1 MTTHTPD
8 AASSADSPVD
18 TAALLD
24 LARRAA
30 SAAGA
35 ELMRR
40 YGHIEG
46 LRTKSTATDPVSAA
60 DLAAEAVLVE
70 MITTERPDDGLLA
83 EEGSSRPSVSGLR
96 WVVDPLD
103 GTVNYLYGLG
113 NFSVS
118 VAVEDGDGALV
129 GVVLDP
135 GTGRE
140 YSAVRGEGAFCDGE
154 RLQVVDPIPMGQALL
169 GTGFG
174 YDPARRALQGQVI
187 AALLPTVRDIRRTGS
202 AALDMCWVASGKL
215 DAFYEVGLQPWDAA
229 AGGLIAQE
237 AGAVFTALVQLPG
250 GPTRFLTAGPSLHH
264 ELSSALAELPV
275 VT

>member
-1 MTTHTPD
+1 MTSHPTDTPT
-8 AASSADSPVD
+8 AYD

-30 SAAGA
+30 AAAGA

-70 MITTERPDDGLLA
+70 MITTERPDDGLLG
-83 EEGSSRPSVSGLR
+83 EEGSSRPSASGLR

-113 NFSVS
+113 NFTVS
-118 VAVEDGDGALV
+118 VAVEDAGGVLV

-154 RLQVVDPIPMGQALL
+154 RLQVVNPIPMSQALL

-174 YDPARRALQGQVI
+174 YDPGRRARQGQVI
-187 AALLPTVRDIRRTGS
+187 AALLPAVRDIRRTGS
-202 AALDMCWVASGKL
+202 AALDLCWVAAGRL

-237 AGAVFTALVQLPG
+237 AGAVFTALVHAPG
-250 GPTRFLTAGPSLHH
+250 GPTRFVAAGPSLHH
-264 ELSSALAELPV
+264 ELTTVLDDLPV

>member
-1 MTTHTPD
+1 MTSPSTDDPT
-8 AASSADSPVD
+8 ADP
-18 TAALLD
+18 AALLD

-30 SAAGA
+30 AAAGA

-40 YGHIEG
+40 HGHIEG

-70 MITTERPDDGLLA
+70 MITAERPDDGLLG
-83 EEGSSRPSVSGLR
+83 EEGSSRPSISGIR

-118 VAVEDGDGALV
+118 VAAEDGDGALV

-135 GTGRE
+135 MSGRE
-140 YSAVRGEGAFCDGE
+140 YSAVRGGGAFCDGE
-154 RLQVVDPIPMGQALL
+154 RLQVVDPIPMAQALL

-174 YDPARRALQGQVI
+174 YDPARRAMQGQVI

-202 AALDMCWVASGKL
+202 AALDMCWVAAGKL

-237 AGAVFTALVQLPG
+237 AGAVFTAVVHLPG
-250 GPTRFLTAGPSLHH
+250 GPTRFLAAGPSLHH